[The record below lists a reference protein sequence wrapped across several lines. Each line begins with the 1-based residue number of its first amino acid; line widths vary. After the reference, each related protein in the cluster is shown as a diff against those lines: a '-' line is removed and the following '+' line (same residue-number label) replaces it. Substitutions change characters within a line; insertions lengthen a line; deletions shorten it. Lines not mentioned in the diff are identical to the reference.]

1 MAIRHSSGAPALVAL
16 IVALGIACAPTAAPS
31 PPAAPPSNAASAPAA
46 ATSVPAAPV
55 AATPA
60 GQQPPATAVRY
71 GDLLLLADAGI
82 FIALDEGYFAEQAL
96 SLDLVTF
103 DSASNMVA
111 PLATNQLDVGGGA
124 PSAGLFNA
132 LRGGVNVR
140 IVADKG
146 HSDAT
151 PPGFAVS
158 QFIVR
163 KALIDPGQV
172 KSVADLKGLR
182 YGRVAPGIS
191 PELELIAW
199 LKEGGPPA
207 GRPGPYADE
216 LSGHDRGL
224 RQ

>member
-1 MAIRHSSGAPALVAL
+1 MAVPRYLSAPALFAL
-16 IVALGIACAPTAAPS
+16 VVALGIACAPASTPPA
-31 PPAAPPSNAASAPAA
+31 PAAPVPTVASGAAAPTSAPAA
-46 ATSVPAAPV
+46 PAA
-55 AATPA
+55 AAA
-60 GQQPPATAVRY
+60 SSQQPPLTTVRY

-82 FIALDEGYFAEQAL
+82 YIALDEGYFAEQAL

-163 KALIDPGQV
+163 KALIDRGQV

-191 PELELIAW
+191 PELDLIAW
-199 LKEGGPPA
+199 L
-207 GRPGPYADE
+207 
-216 LSGHDRGL
+216 LI
-224 RQ
+224 